1 MTSDPRREIPRTDEL
16 LTHPQI
22 AGAARRERLL
32 AVIHRVQHLA
42 RAGLINPA
50 DVATVVAAQLRNPAL
65 PPVINATGV
74 LVHTNL
80 GRAALS
86 QAAIDAMV
94 QAAGPTPIEFDL
106 ATGRRGRRAPA
117 VTEILLSCVPG
128 AEAALVVNNGAAAL
142 LLATTALGGDVVMSR
157 GEMPEI
163 GDGFRLHEL
172 IAAGSVQVRE
182 VGTTN
187 RTTRADFLG
196 AVDDRTGCILRV
208 HPSNY
213 RVDGFTSAPRIDELI
228 DLGVPVVV
236 DIGSGLLVADP
247 ALPDEP
253 DAQSALAAGAALVVA
268 SGDKLLGGPQ
278 AGLILGGRDLVERLR
293 RHPLSRA
300 LRPGKLVLAALAA
313 TLDGPPPPV
322 HQHLHAD
329 LAVLADRA
337 LALAEQTD
345 GTATPTQAVVGGGGA
360 PGQHLPSWGVTYPES
375 LADRL
380 RAGTPIVVGRVEDG
394 RTVLDLRTVP
404 ADQDEQLAA
413 AVRACR

>member
-22 AGAARRERLL
+22 AGQARRERLL
-32 AVIHRVQHLA
+32 AVIHRVQDLA
-42 RAGLINPA
+42 RDGLIKPA
-50 DVATVVAAQLRNPAL
+50 DVATVVAAQLRSPAL

-94 QAAGPTPIEFDL
+94 DAAGCTPIEFDL
-106 ATGRRGRRAPA
+106 GTGRRGRRAPA
-117 VTEILLSCVPG
+117 VTEILLSCVPA

-142 LLATTALGGDVVMSR
+142 LLATTALGGEVVMSR

-172 IAAGSVQVRE
+172 IAAGSVRVRE

-187 RTTRADFLG
+187 RTTRGDFQS
-196 AVDDRTGCILRV
+196 AVDDGTGCILRV

-213 RVDGFTSAPRIDELI
+213 RVDGFTTAPRIEELTGF
-228 DLGVPVVV
+228 GVPVVV
-236 DIGSGLLVADP
+236 DIGSGLLTPDP

-253 DAQSALAAGAALVVA
+253 DARSALDAGAALVVA

-278 AGLILGGRDLVERLR
+278 AGLILGRRDLVERLR
-293 RHPLSRA
+293 RHPLARA
-300 LRPGKLVLAALAA
+300 LRPGKLALAALAA
-313 TLDGPPPPV
+313 TLGGPPPPV
-322 HQHLHAD
+322 HQQLHAD
-329 LAVLADRA
+329 PDVLADRA
-337 LALAEQTD
+337 RTLAAETG
-345 GTATPTQAVVGGGGA
+345 GTAVPTRAVVGGGGA
-360 PGQHLPSWGVTYPES
+360 PGHQLPSWGVSYPES

-380 RAGTPIVVGRVEDG
+380 RAGTPIVVGRVEEG

-404 ADQDEQLAA
+404 ADQDDQLAA
-413 AVRACR
+413 AVRNCR

>member
-1 MTSDPRREIPRTDEL
+1 MISDPRRAIPRTDDL
-16 LTHPQI
+16 LAHPQI
-22 AGAARRERLL
+22 AGTSRPERLL
-32 AVIHRVQHLA
+32 AVIRQVQGLA
-42 RAGLINPA
+42 REGLIAPT
-50 DVATVVAAQLRNPAL
+50 DVAAVVAAHLHTPAL

-94 QAAGPTPIEFDL
+94 DAAGCTPIEFDL

-142 LLATTALGGDVVMSR
+142 LLATTALAGDVLMSR

-172 IAAGSVQVRE
+172 IAAGSVRVRE

-187 RTTRADFLG
+187 RTTRGDFQR

-213 RVDGFTSAPRIDELI
+213 RVDGFTTAPRIEELTGF
-228 DLGVPVVV
+228 GVPVVV
-236 DIGSGLLVADP
+236 DTGSGLLAPDP

-253 DAQSALAAGAALVVA
+253 DAHSALAAGAALVVA

-278 AGLILGGRDLVERLR
+278 AGLILGRADLVERLR
-293 RHPLSRA
+293 RHPLARA

-313 TLDGPPPPV
+313 TLNGPPPPV
-322 HQHLHAD
+322 HRQLHAD
-329 LAVLADRA
+329 PDVLADRA
-337 LALAEQTD
+337 RTLAALTD
-345 GTATPTQAVVGGGGA
+345 GTVIPTQAVVGGGGA
-360 PGQHLPSWGVTYPES
+360 PGHQLASWGVAYPES

-380 RAGTPIVVGRVEDG
+380 RAGTPIVVGRVEEG

-404 ADQDEQLAA
+404 AEQDEQLAA